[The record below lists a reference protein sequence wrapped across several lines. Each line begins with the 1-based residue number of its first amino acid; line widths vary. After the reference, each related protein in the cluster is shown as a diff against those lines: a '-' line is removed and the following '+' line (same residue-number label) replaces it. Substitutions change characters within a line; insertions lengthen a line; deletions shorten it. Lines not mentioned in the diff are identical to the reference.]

1 MAASPMR
8 ADPPTPGP
16 PVRQEPGHCD
26 DYVTLVA
33 LSLWLLLHKA
43 AAAATSIT
51 ITRLHANSKK
61 FWIFSNFGIFIHV
74 CESKFY
80 FWLPCCHYL
89 PVPTYIWVL
98 PTYI

>member
-61 FWIFSNFGIFIHV
+61 CWIFSNFGIFIHV

-80 FWLPCCHYL
+80 LIIY
-89 PVPTYIWVL
+89 
-98 PTYI
+98 